1 MELECFRL
9 KGEGVGMMGGVKV
22 VLAIHSTKVIS
33 FHSSSVGLDI
43 THLHNTKWQR
53 ENGES
58 RRESNA
64 TTK

>member
-9 KGEGVGMMGGVKV
+9 KGEEVVMMVGVKI
-22 VLAIHSTKVIS
+22 VLAFHITGVIP
-33 FHSSSVGLDI
+33 FHSSSVVSHI
-43 THLHNTKWQR
+43 THLYNTKWQR

>member
-9 KGEGVGMMGGVKV
+9 KGEVMGMMVGVKI
-22 VLAIHSTKVIS
+22 VLAFHITGVIP
-33 FHSSSVGLDI
+33 FHSSSAASHI
-43 THLHNTKWQR
+43 THLHNTKWQS

-64 TTK
+64 ATK